1 MAYNVLVMALK
12 SVCPYRTGNLER
24 NGIRVKIDNGTMC
37 VVVGHETSKLL
48 GEYAVYTNE
57 PWISPKW
64 NGKQNPNQ
72 GWIERG
78 IEKAL
83 PLIKQVYQGM
93 TADKPRKLYA
103 FAYPRLPQIITRQVP
118 VIRCSPLKG
127 LFPDVH
133 SDEFR
138 GRSRFRFRLLLFRAF
153 FGRRSFGQ
161 LPARLFAVNRYIM
174 VEIDM
179 IFFTHYFTKVSV

>member
-1 MAYNVLVMALK
+1 MNNRDIMAYNVLVMALK

-24 NGIRVKIDNGTMC
+24 NGIRVKIDNGSMC
-37 VVVGHETSKLL
+37 VEIGHDTSKVL

-64 NGKQNPNQ
+64 GGKQNPNQ

-93 TADKPRKLYA
+93 TADDFNNVMDDLQRQTA
-103 FAYPRLPQIITRQVP
+103 TRQAQ
-118 VIRCSPLKG
+118 IRK
-127 LFPDVH
+127 
-133 SDEFR
+133 
-138 GRSRFRFRLLLFRAF
+138 RSN
-153 FGRRSFGQ
+153 
-161 LPARLFAVNRYIM
+161 V
-174 VEIDM
+174 
-179 IFFTHYFTKVSV
+179 

>member
-12 SVCPYRTGNLER
+12 SVCPYRMGNLER

-64 NGKQNPNQ
+64 GGKQNPNQ

-93 TADKPRKLYA
+93 TADDFNNVMDDLQRQTA
-103 FAYPRLPQIITRQVP
+103 TRQAQ
-118 VIRCSPLKG
+118 IRKRNN
-127 LFPDVH
+127 V
-133 SDEFR
+133 
-138 GRSRFRFRLLLFRAF
+138 
-153 FGRRSFGQ
+153 
-161 LPARLFAVNRYIM
+161 
-174 VEIDM
+174 
-179 IFFTHYFTKVSV
+179 